1 MLDPV
6 GRRSP
11 ETELLA
17 VAKAYQDAAG
27 SPCSIRRSSNR
38 TRVNTAV
45 DLSHTGSPIHHDS
58 GRFSAIIEG
67 TNVGEVRASVVLE
80 NGDDR
85 GLVRRGALEPGEVR
99 RVEADALVDTG
110 AVLVFLPQDMVE
122 ALGLG
127 ATDKAVVTLAND
139 QKVEIP
145 IAGPLVLTALGRTM
159 NTDCLVGPPRCEPLL
174 GQVVL
179 ERLDLIVD
187 STKRQLIVRPESPFL
202 PSLKAK

>member
-1 MLDPV
+1 M
-6 GRRSP
+6 
-11 ETELLA
+11 
-17 VAKAYQDAAG
+17 
-27 SPCSIRRSSNR
+27 
-38 TRVNTAV
+38 
-45 DLSHTGSPIHHDS
+45 
-58 GRFSAIIEG
+58 
-67 TNVGEVRASVVLE
+67 GEVRASVVLE

-85 GLVRRGALEPGEVR
+85 GLARRGVLEPHEIR
-99 RVEADALVDTG
+99 RVEADLLVDTG
-110 AVLVFLPQDMVE
+110 AVLILLPQDMVE

-127 ATDKAVVTLAND
+127 AMDKAVVMLAND
-139 QKVEIP
+139 VKVEMS

-187 STKRQLIVRPESPFL
+187 PTKRQLTVRPESPFL